1 MVRLS
6 GLTYLRRVRYNGRMQ
21 VIEHTINRQAILA
34 PVCVGHNVRSLA
46 NTGAIFI
53 FNRRQ
58 CDG

>member
-6 GLTYLRRVRYNGRMQ
+6 DLIHLRHVRYNGGMQ

-53 FNRRQ
+53 FNRRVL
-58 CDG
+58 